1 MFQTTLILDTTYNCN
16 FACKFCS
23 VSHKQK
29 QQSMTSKQVIDY
41 IDKYKPGSIEF
52 FGGEPLL
59 MPASFYEDII
69 SYIDENALNIELLMT
84 SNLIPFYKNPSK
96 WKDILSRIDV
106 CTSFQLDDARCFK
119 DGSVYSLNDFIKVF
133 ELYKK
138 TFDKPLVFLSVINNK
153 NISSVDKLIDLAKRL
168 DTKVKLLRYI
178 DSFSIEKNFQFS
190 KYFSLLINLIL
201 KQSNEYEIAS
211 NQLLNAL
218 HGQTDSCP
226 FFLCKN
232 MFKCIAPNGQ
242 VSTCSWY
249 HHSVMQKKYNSKLEA
264 DISLDAPAV
273 INAKCY
279 QCKCF
284 QFCNS
289 CAIVRQEVSALSKQ
303 ERDTHCNVMLS
314 SYHEY
319 CKFAASRH

>member
-41 IDKYKPGSIEF
+41 IDKYKPRSIEF

-59 MPASFYEDII
+59 MPVSFYEDII
-69 SYIDENALNIELLMT
+69 SYINENALTIKLLMT

-96 WKDILSRIDV
+96 WMHILSRIDV
-106 CTSFQLDDARCFK
+106 CTSFQLDDTRCFK
-119 DGSVYSLNDFIKVF
+119 DGSAYSLNDFIKVF

-138 TFDKPLVFLSVINNK
+138 TFNKPLVFLSVINNK

-168 DTKVKLLRYI
+168 NTKVKLLRYI
-178 DSFSIEKNFQFS
+178 DSFSIEKSFQFS
-190 KYFSLLINLIL
+190 KYFSLLIDLIL

-211 NQLLNAL
+211 NQLLKAL

-232 MFKCIAPNGQ
+232 AFKCIAPNGQ

-249 HHSVMQKKYNSKLEA
+249 HHSAMQKKYNSKLEA
-264 DISLDAPAV
+264 DINLDTPTV
-273 INAKCY
+273 IDAKCC
-279 QCKCF
+279 QCECF

-289 CAIVRQEVSALSKQ
+289 CAVTRREVS
-303 ERDTHCNVMLS
+303 MLS
-314 SYHEY
+314 TQDQNKHCAIMCKSYHEY
-319 CKFAASRH
+319 CKFAASRY

>member
-1 MFQTTLILDTTYNCN
+1 MLQSTLILDTTYNCN

-29 QQSMTSKQVIDY
+29 QQSMTSKQVIEY

-59 MPASFYEDII
+59 MPVSFYEDII
-69 SYIDENALNIELLMT
+69 SYIDENTLNIELLMT

-96 WKDILSRIDV
+96 WMHILSRIDV
-106 CTSFQLDDARCFK
+106 CTSFQLDDTRCFK
-119 DGSVYSLNDFIKVF
+119 DGSAYLLNDFIKVF

-138 TFDKPLVFLSVINNK
+138 TFDKSLIFLSVINNK
-153 NISSVDKLIDLAKRL
+153 NISSIDRLIDLAKRL
-168 DTKVKLLRYI
+168 NTKVKLLRYI
-178 DSFSIEKNFQFS
+178 DSFSIEKSFQFS
-190 KYFSLLINLIL
+190 KYFSLLIDLIL

-211 NQLLNAL
+211 NQLLKAL

-232 MFKCIAPNGQ
+232 AFKCIAPNGQ

-249 HHSVMQKKYNSKLEA
+249 HHSAMQKKYNSKLEA

-273 INAKCY
+273 IDAKCC
-279 QCKCF
+279 QCECF

-289 CAIVRQEVSALSKQ
+289 CAVVRREVFALSKQ
-303 ERDTHCNVMLS
+303 ERDIHCNVMLS

-319 CKFAASRH
+319 CKFAASRY